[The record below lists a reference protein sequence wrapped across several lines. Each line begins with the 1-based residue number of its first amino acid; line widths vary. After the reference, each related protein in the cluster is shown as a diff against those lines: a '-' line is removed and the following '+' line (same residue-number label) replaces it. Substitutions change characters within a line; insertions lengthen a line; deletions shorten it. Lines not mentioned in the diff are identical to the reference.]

1 MDNQDKPRLFSYI
14 NKEGIMVVIPLI
26 PLPREIFKLPREIF
40 KLPRL
45 ILEEDYTIDD
55 KCIYCIEGDVDCIC
69 NEKK

>member
-1 MDNQDKPRLFSYI
+1 MDTQDNPCLFSYI
-14 NKEGIMVVIPLI
+14 DNEGIMVVIPLI
-26 PLPREIFKLPREIF
+26 PLPREIF